1 MRRAASAAGASAAG
15 ADSPAAE
22 PAGLDALRRLVEAG
36 AKPRKAATVVA
47 ELTGGSANELYRAL
61 TREP

>member
-1 MRRAASAAGASAAG
+1 VIGAPSGAAGSASAS
-15 ADSPAAE
+15 AE
-22 PAGLDALRRLVEAG
+22 PAGLAALRTLVEAG

-61 TREP
+61 TDQA